1 MKITDFWTGCVA
13 LAVATAVSDAASA
26 QQQLAPKLPEVAP
39 HGETVAT
46 RARPEL
52 DPLGI
57 RAGTFLIYPKLGID
71 ETYNDNVFATRSGEK
86 DDFITDI
93 KPELSVES
101 NWANHAVNLRTGA
114 DAGFYSQF
122 SRLDYTDYFV
132 SGDGRLDVTRDAALF
147 AGGGYAREH
156 EEPGEPDAP
165 SDAKQ
170 PTEYDLIN
178 GFGRYVQK
186 FGRFRGIGEATILRL
201 DYDKTNTVAGPSDS
215 NTGRDRNTYAGGM
228 QLGYEIVPSY
238 EAFVRAEGN
247 ERRYDQRVT
256 GGVERNSQGYNAV
269 AGVSLDLGGV
279 VFGDVY
285 AGYLQQ
291 FYEDSTFNTL
301 SAPTA
306 GLSLTW
312 NVTTLTTINARAA
325 RVVQETTQGGASGI
339 LRTTGGLTADHELLR
354 NLILTAGLTV
364 TNDDYQDIKRN
375 DYYYITGVGARYLMN
390 RNIYANIG
398 YQFVRHTTDGRDTTD
413 NSYYQNL
420 VRIGLEAQL

>member
-1 MKITDFWTGCVA
+1 
-13 LAVATAVSDAASA
+13 
-26 QQQLAPKLPEVAP
+26 
-39 HGETVAT
+39 
-46 RARPEL
+46 
-52 DPLGI
+52 
-57 RAGTFLIYPKLGID
+57 
-71 ETYNDNVFATRSGEK
+71 
-86 DDFITDI
+86 
-93 KPELSVES
+93 LSVES